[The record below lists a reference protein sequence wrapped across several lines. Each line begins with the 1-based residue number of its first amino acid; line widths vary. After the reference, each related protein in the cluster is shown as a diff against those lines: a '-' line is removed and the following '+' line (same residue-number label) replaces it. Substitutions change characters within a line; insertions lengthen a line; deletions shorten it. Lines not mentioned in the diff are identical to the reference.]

1 MHEGGSFD
9 PKARASLYKSVVKSL
24 SEMYVPGYSNINF
37 IEISPIGTS
46 QSETDESC
54 TAISMS
60 IIKKH
65 LTRGAESVTNNDIA
79 VSINTDGPKIMQ
91 DINQD
96 DDQDDGGTT
105 VNDVFH
111 YFDRTEKMSPLSNC
125 GVKSGNLLNMHDTLN
140 MIQCFAEGDG
150 KRAAC
155 EFIYSLCSYI
165 HLNLSTF

>member
-9 PKARASLYKSVVKSL
+9 AKARASLYKSVVKSL
-24 SEMYVPGYSNINF
+24 SEMYVPGYNNINF
-37 IEISPIGTS
+37 IKISPIDAS
-46 QSETDESC
+46 QSETDKSC
-54 TAISMS
+54 TGISMS

-65 LTRGAESVTNNDIA
+65 LRRGAESVTNNDIA

-111 YFDRTEKMSPLSNC
+111 YFDRTGKMSPLSNC
-125 GVKSGNLLNMHDTLN
+125 GVKSGNLLNMHDTLK
-140 MIQCFAEGDG
+140 MIQCFAD
-150 KRAAC
+150 
-155 EFIYSLCSYI
+155 
-165 HLNLSTF
+165 

>member
-9 PKARASLYKSVVKSL
+9 AKARASLYKSVVKSL
-24 SEMYVPGYSNINF
+24 SNTCVPGYSNINF
-37 IEISPIGTS
+37 IKISPIGTS
-46 QSETDESC
+46 QSETDKSC

-65 LTRGAESVTNNDIA
+65 LRQGIERVTDNEIA
-79 VSINTDGPKIMQ
+79 VSIDTDGPKIMQ
-91 DINQD
+91 DIN
-96 DDQDDGGTT
+96 QDDGGTT

-111 YFDRTEKMSPLSNC
+111 YFDRTGAMSPLSNC
-125 GVKSGNLLNMHDTLN
+125 GVESGNLLNMHDTLK
-140 MIQCFAEGDG
+140 MIQCFADGDG

-155 EFIYSLCSYI
+155 EFIYSLCSYM